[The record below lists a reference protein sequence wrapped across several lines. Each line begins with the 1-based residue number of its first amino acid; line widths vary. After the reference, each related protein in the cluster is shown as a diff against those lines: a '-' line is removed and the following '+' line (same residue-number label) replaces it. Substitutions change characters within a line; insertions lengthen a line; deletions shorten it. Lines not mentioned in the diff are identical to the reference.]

1 MKVFTLTLVA
11 VLLIGASSAAKIRRG
26 EKRAAV
32 EATKATET
40 EDAAKAE
47 ITEADSDKKEKE
59 VHKRGIFHYGGAL
72 ASQGSLWPKTYASH
86 YGYGLHLPAAS
97 GFSVAP
103 VAASHLHAPS
113 VLKYNNGFHYKTFAV
128 SGLSGVSALSGVSGL
143 SAAYPTYA
151 SLSPAV
157 SHVHQAAAAQP
168 FIIRPG
174 NAVVQSYSVTYPHR
188 KPAVALKPVH
198 AYASVAPVQHLHP
211 VQAVQPVATVQP
223 VAPVQPVQHLQPVQP
238 VHHLQPVQPVQH
250 LQPVQPVHHLQ
261 PVQPVQHLQPVQP
274 VHHLQPVQ
282 PVQHLHPVQPVQS
295 VVQVQHFK
303 PPVHY
308 DVTQQFPSFFQT
320 SFAQSGPVPAIPQA
334 PTFSFSPAQPAF
346 PAIPTFPNPPAY
358 PTIPSVPAVPAQ
370 PSVPA
375 VPAVNHPN
383 IPTIPSIPNFPQ
395 PQVPTNGFFPVSV
408 QPPLPQQPPAF
419 GSVNPQ
425 AQFPG
430 FGPIAGSNPDV
441 GSAEAAPQIPV
452 QPVPSPEPELPAPQP
467 QPTQQPWKPVLYQ
480 PPTAE
485 TNVNRP
491 SHTLLPPYGNSPAE
505 GYLPPASSSHNG
517 KLQQEYTID
526 SSLFDNLSDA
536 DIQQIFAQANL
547 AAQRDHHHHTVH
559 NYHTRF

>member
-1 MKVFTLTLVA
+1 MKVFTLTLLT

-32 EATKATET
+32 EETKPAET
-40 EDAAKAE
+40 EDATKAE
-47 ITEADSDKKEKE
+47 ITEADTDKKEKE
-59 VHKRGIFHYGGAL
+59 VHKRGIFHHGGAL
-72 ASQGSLWPKTYASH
+72 AAPVSLWPKTYAAH
-86 YGYGLHLPAAS
+86 YGYGLRLPASS

-103 VAASHLHAPS
+103 LAAASGHLHGPA
-113 VLKYNNGFHYKTFAV
+113 VLKYNSGFHYKTLAAP
-128 SGLSGVSALSGVSGL
+128 SLLSGVSSLAGVSGL

-157 SHVHQAAAAQP
+157 SHVHQAASAQP

-174 NAVVQSYSVTYPHR
+174 GAVVQSYSVTYPHH
-188 KPAVALKPVH
+188 KAAVAVKPVH
-198 AYASVAPVQHLHP
+198 AFAAAAPVQPAIAVQPAVQHVQPAVAAVQPVHTFQTVAQHLHP
-211 VQAVQPVATVQP
+211 VQ
-223 VAPVQPVQHLQPVQP
+223 PVQPVQPVAAVQPVQP
-238 VHHLQPVQPVQH
+238 VAA
-250 LQPVQPVHHLQ
+250 
-261 PVQPVQHLQPVQP
+261 VQP

-282 PVQHLHPVQPVQS
+282 PVQHLHPVPPVQS

-320 SFAQSGPVPAIPQA
+320 SFVQPAPVPAIPQNPA
-334 PTFSFSPAQPAF
+334 VAFGPAQPNF
-346 PAIPTFPNPPAY
+346 PAIPTFPNPPAF
-358 PTIPSVPAVPAQ
+358 PTIPSVPAQPA
-370 PSVPA
+370 VPA
-375 VPAVNHPN
+375 VPATPT

-395 PQVPTNGFFPVSV
+395 PQVPTNGFFPVNV
-408 QPPLPQQPPAF
+408 QPPLQQQPPAF
-419 GSVNPQ
+419 NGVHPQ

-430 FGPIAGSNPDV
+430 FGPIAGNNPDA

-452 QPVPSPEPELPAPQP
+452 QPEPSPEPELPPTQP

-480 PPTAE
+480 PPTVE
-485 TNVNRP
+485 SHVNRP

-505 GYLPPASSSHNG
+505 GYLPPAPSSQNA

-536 DIQQIFAQANL
+536 DIQNIFAQASL
-547 AAQRDHHHHTVH
+547 AAHRDHHHHTVH